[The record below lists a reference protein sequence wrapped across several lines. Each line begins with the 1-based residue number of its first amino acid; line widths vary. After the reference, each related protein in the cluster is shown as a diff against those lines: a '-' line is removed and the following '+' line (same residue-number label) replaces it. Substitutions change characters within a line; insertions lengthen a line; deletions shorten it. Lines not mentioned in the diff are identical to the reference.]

1 MSAMARLPGDALA
14 VTTHTIMITDFMLA
28 KRKHIL
34 TRTSERESTGEL
46 YNLRVGKALQ
56 VHYPFTSTVTQL
68 KKIMYPI
75 TAERETSFC

>member
-34 TRTSERESTGEL
+34 TRTSERERDMYSVLENYTTSEL
-46 YNLRVGKALQ
+46 ERHFK
-56 VHYPFTSTVTQL
+56 FTIPSHQQ
-68 KKIMYPI
+68 
-75 TAERETSFC
+75 